1 MKKSNLHADIVNVIR
16 GGARKPAQIHKAIG
30 GDIKRSQ
37 IYAVLDTLR
46 KSGAVVRGVGGYYVY
61 DELPASG
68 ARKKATPNRMA
79 TKAKPNRMA
88 TKAKP
93 NRMATKAKDTSK
105 EDLAVLGRE
114 ILKGR
119 TAIDNLL
126 QENQRLHNIIQE
138 QENTITALKI
148 DMLDQQAIIN
158 YLEKKL
164 IK

>member
-1 MKKSNLHADIVNVIR
+1 MKKSNLHTDIMNAIR
-16 GGARKPAQIHKAIG
+16 GGARKPAQIHKVIG
-30 GDIKRSQ
+30 IGIKRSQ
-37 IYAVLDTLR
+37 IYASLEMLR
-46 KSGAVVRGVGGYYVY
+46 NSGAVVKGTEGYYIY
-61 DELPASG
+61 DELPTSSAG
-68 ARKKATPNRMA
+68 K
-79 TKAKPNRMA
+79 
-88 TKAKP
+88 KAKP

-148 DMLDQQAIIN
+148 DMLDQQAVIN
-158 YLEKKL
+158 YLEKKF